1 MMIVKGLIA
10 EIFNVGTSICASSI
24 NILCVC
30 WWCWILMQERS
41 SGAQNPEFF
50 LFLWKRN
57 HLVVKCLLCLA
68 KSLLCV
74 HEQSACA
81 QIFQERPQIF
91 QLCFC
96 IIFQLEIFLLF
107 FSPQHCCL
115 LKASFEVADA

>member
-1 MMIVKGLIA
+1 M
-10 EIFNVGTSICASSI
+10 
-24 NILCVC
+24 
-30 WWCWILMQERS
+30 MQERS
-41 SGAQNPEFF
+41 SGVQNPGFF
-50 LFLWKRN
+50 SFLWN
-57 HLVVKCLLCLA
+57 GNDLVVKSLLCLA

-96 IIFQLEIFLLF
+96 IIFQLEIFF
-107 FSPQHCCL
+107 VAFSPLHCCL